1 MKIQTGWILFAAL
14 VLAACSSTPTRKE
27 ETRSS
32 PAPVIESNAVPTI
45 SGTQPKRGGYLEG
58 DSPGKDIPTNLD
70 SIPDAVPRVEPLH
83 RFANSPYS
91 ALGKTYTPLTS
102 SGGYKERGIASWYGK
117 KFHGKRTASG
127 EIYDM
132 YSMSAAHPVL
142 PVPSYA
148 RVTNLANKK
157 SVVVRINDR
166 GPFMH
171 DRIIDLSYAAAHK
184 LGIVNNGSAEVVV
197 EVEGLVAENKAL
209 PPEDT
214 ESVVI
219 TPLKSTMDSVVVA
232 PIKPLPALSAP
243 VAAAKKTSPALVSS
257 AMGGELASGNVYLQ
271 LGAFRSQQSAESF
284 LSRMNIEFEGSGK
297 RVELYQK
304 DDDMIRIHVGPY
316 LSQEE
321 ARATAERLEPRLG
334 FRPLVKFH

>member
-14 VLAACSSTPTRKE
+14 VLTACSSTPTRKE

-58 DSPGKDIPTNLD
+58 DSPGKDIPANLD

-102 SGGYKERGIASWYGK
+102 PGGYKERGIASWYGK

-232 PIKPLPALSAP
+232 PIKPPPAFSAP
-243 VAAAKKTSPALVSS
+243 VAAAKKTSPALVPS
-257 AMGGELASGNVYLQ
+257 ALGGELASGNVYLQ

>member
-142 PVPSYA
+142 PIPSYA